1 MTAIKMNKLVL
12 YALLYITS
20 VFFTGF
26 VLAQNEQSV
35 AQVVHAAKTQ
45 NDTYGEELGTVHFPV
60 SCNEDA
66 RQHATRGLAL
76 LHHMTYAGAREA
88 FIAAT
93 QADADCAMGYWGQ
106 AMSFIHPLWSDLP
119 SESEFK
125 QGQALVV
132 LARDRGQKSAWEHA
146 YIRAVAAYYAEDRK
160 LDEKANIASF
170 ASAWREVYKQ
180 FPDDSEAASFY
191 ALTHMATASK
201 DAQGYVKQEHAAE
214 IAKQVLTRMPDH
226 PGAHHYII
234 HAYDSPALAEKALAV
249 ARRYGEITSNV
260 PHALHM
266 PSHIFTRLGLWQES
280 IVMNQR
286 AATAALANPV
296 DNTVSL
302 HYLHALD
309 YLAYAYLQRADDAK
323 AAQVLYSMASLNIPA
338 QIHVA
343 SAYTF
348 AAVPARLVLERRQW
362 IAASELELG
371 IPHDFPWEQFPAIQ
385 AITHFA
391 RALGAA
397 KIGNESMARKA
408 LDQLMVLQ
416 NQVEK
421 VSESRARQIEIQ
433 RLSAQ
438 AWLIYQQDKPEQAL
452 GIMRKAAEM
461 EAESEK
467 NPVTPGA
474 ILPAG
479 ELLADMYLALGKYQ
493 QAQAAYLSKLARSPN
508 RFNSLYGVARSA
520 ELAGDHNKAKLY
532 YKKLVDVTAGDSV
545 REELLQAKAYLEK

>member
-1 MTAIKMNKLVL
+1 MATIKMIKSLL
-12 YALLYITS
+12 YALLYITCT
-20 VFFTGF
+20 FFSSF
-26 VLAQNEQSV
+26 VLAQNEQSISQ
-35 AQVVHAAKTQ
+35 AAYAAKTQ
-45 NDTYGEELGTVHFPV
+45 NDTYEEDLGTVHFPV
-60 SCNEDA
+60 SCNDDA

-76 LHHMTYAGAREA
+76 LHHMTYAGARDA
-88 FIAAT
+88 FVAAT

-125 QGQALVV
+125 QGQALVA

-146 YIRAVAAYYAEDRK
+146 YIRAVAAYYTEDRK

-170 ASAWREVYKQ
+170 ASAWHEVYKQ
-180 FPDDSEAASFY
+180 FPEDTEAAIFY

-214 IAKQVLTRMPDH
+214 IAKQVLARMPGH

-249 ARRYGEITSNV
+249 ARRYGEITSDV

-309 YLAYAYLQRADDAK
+309 YLAYAYLQRTDDAK
-323 AAQVLYSMASLNIPA
+323 AAQVLYSMASLNLPA

-397 KIGNESMARKA
+397 KIGNESVARKA

-421 VSESRARQIEIQ
+421 VSESWARQIEIQ

-438 AWLIYQQDKPEQAL
+438 AWLIYQQDNPEQAL

-479 ELLADMYLALGKYQ
+479 ELLADMYLALGKYS
-493 QAQAAYLSKLARSPN
+493 QAQAAYLSKLTRSPN

-532 YKKLVDVTAGDSV
+532 YKKLVDVAVGDSV
-545 REELLQAKAYLEK
+545 REELLQAKTYLEK

>member
-1 MTAIKMNKLVL
+1 
-12 YALLYITS
+12 
-20 VFFTGF
+20 
-26 VLAQNEQSV
+26 
-35 AQVVHAAKTQ
+35 
-45 NDTYGEELGTVHFPV
+45 
-60 SCNEDA
+60 
-66 RQHATRGLAL
+66 
-76 LHHMTYAGAREA
+76 MTYAGAREA
-88 FIAAT
+88 FVAAT

-106 AMSFIHPLWSDLP
+106 AMSYIHPLWSDLP

-125 QGQALVV
+125 QGLALVA
-132 LARDRGQKSAWEHA
+132 LARDRGEKTAWELA
-146 YIRAVAAYYAEDRK
+146 YIRAVAAYYNAGRK

-180 FPDDSEAASFY
+180 FPEDIEAAGFY
-191 ALTHMATASK
+191 ALTHLASVSGE
-201 DAQGYVKQEHAAE
+201 AQGNVDYEKQEHAAE
-214 IAKQVLTRMPDH
+214 IAKQVLARVPDH

-234 HAYDSPALAEKALAV
+234 HAYDSPALAEKALSV
-249 ARRYGEITSNV
+249 ARHYGEITSNV

-286 AATAALANPV
+286 AAAAALANPV
-296 DNTVSL
+296 NNTISL

-309 YLAYAYLQRADDAK
+309 YLAYAYLQRADDEN
-323 AAQVLYSMASLNIPA
+323 AAQVLQAIVSLDMPA
-338 QIHVA
+338 QTHIA

-348 AAVPARLVLERRQW
+348 AAVPARLVLERKQW
-362 IAASELELG
+362 LAASELELG
-371 IPHDFPWEQFPAIQ
+371 MPNDFPWAQFPAVQ

-397 KIGNESMARKA
+397 KIGDESVAHKA

-416 NQVEK
+416 RKVEK
-421 VSESRARQIEIQ
+421 TSGSWAKQIEIQ

-438 AWLIYQQDKPEQAL
+438 AWLIYQQDNPKHAME
-452 GIMRKAAEM
+452 IMQKAAEM

-493 QAQAAYLSKLARSPN
+493 QAQAAYLSKLTRSPN

-520 ELAGDHNKAKLY
+520 ELAGDHAKAKLY
-532 YKKLVDVTAGDSV
+532 YKKLVEVAVDDSA
-545 REELLQAKAYLEK
+545 REPLLQAKAYLRK